1 MKRIKLEKAH
11 LEWQIIETDANLQK
25 EKLESEGRLRE
36 AETKK
41 RDTNLET
48 DKFRHEVEELKTQ
61 NHSTVLKRTS
71 VRLPKIEL

>member
-1 MKRIKLEKAH
+1 MKRFNWRKPIWSDK
-11 LEWQIIETDANLQK
+11 IIETDANLQK
-25 EKLESEGRLRE
+25 EKLESEGWLRE